1 MNNILYHIIVFN
13 NNIKEK
19 IISKFNN
26 IIDMDII
33 NKNVEREEN
42 IKKLK
47 KKLLGINIKKKKI

>member
-1 MNNILYHIIVFN
+1 MNNILYHIIVF

-33 NKNVEREEN
+33 NKNVERGDN
-42 IKKLK
+42 IKNLK
-47 KKLLGINIKKKKI
+47 KNY